1 MAQSKAPSAAR
12 TPWHHGP
19 SWLWLLS
26 FAVCLGGD
34 ALLRGWV
41 LTPLYVAGFYGGMV
55 VIDLLTYPMLER
67 WRAWLRPRGLRMW
80 YLVEIGGMWIGT
92 TILLI
97 LLAPWWLKWRWGGPL
112 AWQVAGGAI
121 MAVSVGI
128 GVWAAGQMGWAR
140 LLFAGALF
148 PPGQAAE
155 SNNVPQFLVVAGPY
169 RYVRNPLYDTDMALI
184 AGTALL
190 TRSWGLV
197 GLLLAYIAQ
206 LVMQLRLEERELRA
220 RFGERYIRYC
230 QLVPRFIPRL
240 TPLDP
245 AELPQPGARPGG
257 APGV

>member
-1 MAQSKAPSAAR
+1 MAQAKNPAAAR
-12 TPWHHGP
+12 AAWHHGP

-26 FAVCLGGD
+26 FVVCLGGD

-55 VIDLLTYPMLER
+55 VIDLLTYPLLER

-97 LLAPWWLKWRWGGPL
+97 LLAPWWLNWRWAGPL
-112 AWQVAGGAI
+112 ALQIAGGAI
-121 MAVSVGI
+121 MAVAVGI

-148 PPGQAAE
+148 PPGQGAE
-155 SNNVPQFLVVAGPY
+155 DNNVPQFLVVNGPY

-190 TRSWGLV
+190 TQNWGLV
-197 GLLLAYIAQ
+197 ALLLAYIAQ

-220 RFGERYIRYC
+220 RFGQRYIRYC

-245 AELPQPGARPGG
+245 AELPQPGARADG
-257 APGV
+257 APEA